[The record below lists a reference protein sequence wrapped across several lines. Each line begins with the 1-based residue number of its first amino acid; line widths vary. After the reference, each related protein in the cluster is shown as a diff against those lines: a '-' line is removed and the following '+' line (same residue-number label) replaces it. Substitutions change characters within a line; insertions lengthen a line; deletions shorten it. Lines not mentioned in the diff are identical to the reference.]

1 MALDLPLPGHK
12 IRGPMKTP
20 AQTFRM
26 HSRYERHA
34 RRDAVR
40 QDNLRPVVASP
51 RARIER
57 VRRETVARQQM
68 VN

>member
-1 MALDLPLPGHK
+1 MRVPVKKQP
-12 IRGPMKTP
+12 
-20 AQTFRM
+20 QTFRM

-40 QDNLRPVVASP
+40 HESLRPVAPSP

-57 VRRETVARQQM
+57 VRRETLAREMAHQA
-68 VN
+68 

>member
-1 MALDLPLPGHK
+1 MNRQP
-12 IRGPMKTP
+12 
-20 AQTFRM
+20 QTFRM

-40 QDNLRPVVASP
+40 HEKLRPVARSP

-57 VRRETVARQQM
+57 KRREALARAN